1 MFDTADQQ
9 LRITRWAWLTSL
21 ATLVIGQLHALARHR
36 TEEGKS
42 DLDLAATAW
51 WAEPAGRALD
61 PLLDWAGPDTVYL
74 TYGKWWTVALG
85 VMVAAAV
92 VVMRRRQP
100 YGAEK
105 WGWRLFV
112 GGYGL
117 LTIGVSAFYWGQWTS
132 YNVLEDIGLWAQ
144 LPAALVG
151 SIGSTVLGVVL
162 LRRGA
167 RPRLAA
173 ILLLLNI
180 PFFLTISEVTSLGN
194 TDIPIMFAIAMLAH
208 EATAPRAAAAVSRPA
223 ASARQ

>member
-36 TEEGKS
+36 TEDGKS
-42 DLDLAATAW
+42 DLDLVATAW

-74 TYGKWWTVALG
+74 SYGKWWTVALG

-92 VVMRRRQP
+92 MVMRARQP
-100 YGAEK
+100 HGAEK
-105 WGWRLFV
+105 WGWRLFTV
-112 GGYGL
+112 GYGL
-117 LTIGVSAFYWGQWTS
+117 LTVGVTAYYWGQWTS
-132 YNVLEDIGLWAQ
+132 YNVLEDIGLLAQ

-151 SIGSTVLGVVL
+151 AIGATTLGITL

-167 RPRLAA
+167 RPKLAA
-173 ILLLLNI
+173 VLLLLNI
-180 PFFLTISEVTSLGN
+180 PFLFAISAVTSLGN
-194 TDIPIMFAIAMLAH
+194 TDIPTMFAIALLAR
-208 EATAPRAAAAVSRPA
+208 EAAAPRETVVSRQAAAATP
-223 ASARQ
+223 